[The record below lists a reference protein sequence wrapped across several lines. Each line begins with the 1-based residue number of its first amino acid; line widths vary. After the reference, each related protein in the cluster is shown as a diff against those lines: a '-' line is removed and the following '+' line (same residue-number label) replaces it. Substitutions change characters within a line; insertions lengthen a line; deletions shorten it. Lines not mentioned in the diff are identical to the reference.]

1 MEQRASKVDAVAA
14 GNRWNKEL
22 LMVNSENEDERAAL

>member
-1 MEQRASKVDAVAA
+1 VDAVAA
-14 GNRWNKEL
+14 GNRWNREL